1 MIWSPLNF
9 FFNNNKNSLNKLS
22 LSRYIKLFIYKYCD
36 NVIIRSSLVWQNMK
50 EKFRAASYTITKA
63 IKHRYKG
70 IIFWRVM
77 ICEIRLKN
85 RMWNQIYNKYKMH
98 FWWFRYNFRG
108 VNSPDQLLARNYLSQ
123 FKGQH
128 QNKHRKACCIPMEK
142 NRVDERQWDAFS
154 ATPSAAF
161 CSRLLWDKRGP
172 KMNDKKVNTNKRS
185 HFREDENIE
194 CS

>member
-1 MIWSPLNF
+1 MN
-9 FFNNNKNSLNKLS
+9 
-22 LSRYIKLFIYKYCD
+22 
-36 NVIIRSSLVWQNMK
+36 
-50 EKFRAASYTITKA
+50 EKFCAASYTITKA
-63 IKHRYKG
+63 IKHRYNG

-128 QNKHRKACCIPMEK
+128 QNKHRKACCILMEPSWWETVRCLLSDAQCGFLLSPSVRQEGTK
-142 NRVDERQWDAFS
+142 NEWQESQYKQTFTFQRRREHWMQLNLAFLESRQPRMRYS
-154 ATPSAAF
+154 SLI
-161 CSRLLWDKRGP
+161 CRCKE
-172 KMNDKKVNTNKRS
+172 NKL
-185 HFREDENIE
+185 I
-194 CS
+194 